1 MPAEQNW
8 KALPTGLTYKG
19 AKIELH
25 WTYFFLLILR
35 GALARIAFGWEV
47 CLYELMLCGPIL
59 FLIILLHELAKAV
72 VTHRSGGTIDR
83 IVLWPLG
90 GLTVYG
96 GDDIR
101 TDLKVAFAGSFSHV
115 ILAIFYGVLFTIFN
129 TEVHVSSL
137 FQTTVYVPEIESGFG
152 VALVTACRT
161 AFWWN
166 LYFIFIH
173 TIVPIHPLNGLRIVA
188 GVLKLSNA
196 SMSTTWVARACSI
209 CGMVLSAVYFIWGI
223 VRILPFTN
231 FTGGIFE
238 IFAGAIGFVNS
249 KLLYDSVKNDNLSQD
264 PVFGRPCFQSDDG
277 DNGNDGNVASVE
289 FTSTSP
295 SPVAATEADII

>member
-1 MPAEQNW
+1 MPAVQNW
-8 KALPTGLTYKG
+8 KALPTGVSYKG
-19 AKIELH
+19 SKIELH

-35 GALARIAFGWEV
+35 GALGFIGFGWKV
-47 CLYELMLCGPIL
+47 CVYELMLCGPIL
-59 FLIILLHELAKAV
+59 LLIILLHELAKAV

-101 TDLKVAFAGSFSHV
+101 TDLKVAFAGSLAHV

-137 FQTTVYVPEIESGFG
+137 FQTTVYEIEIMSGFG
-152 VALVTACRT
+152 AALVTACRT

-173 TIVPIHPLNGLRIVA
+173 TVVPIYPFDGLRIVA
-188 GVLKLSNA
+188 GVLKLFNA

-209 CGMVLSAVYFIWGI
+209 CGMILSAVYFIWGI
-223 VRILPFTN
+223 VRILPFTK
-231 FTGGIFE
+231 FKGGIFE
-238 IFAGAIGFVNS
+238 IFAGAFGFVNS
-249 KLLYDSVKNDNLSQD
+249 KLLYDCAKNDTLSQD

-277 DNGNDGNVASVE
+277 DNGNDGNAASAE
-289 FTSTSP
+289 LTSTSS
-295 SPVAATEADII
+295 SPVAATDSDII